1 MSMRW
6 ALRALPTQSHP
17 TILPEG
23 HLLVWKVSL
32 NLWDCLCVTP
42 RTEKHPKLRAELQI
56 RFLQPRE
63 LICMISVGIT
73 PLLLQESLL
82 CHGTV
87 HNDLCWCLSFQTQHS
102 FLWAAFIE
110 FELISTGPNKWLR
123 LTACHCWSIL

>member
-1 MSMRW
+1 MRW

-23 HLLVWKVSL
+23 HLPVWKVSL

-73 PLLLQESLL
+73 PFCCRNHCFVTEPSITISVGASVFKHNIHFYGPRLL
-82 CHGTV
+82 
-87 HNDLCWCLSFQTQHS
+87 NLS
-102 FLWAAFIE
+102 
-110 FELISTGPNKWLR
+110 
-123 LTACHCWSIL
+123 